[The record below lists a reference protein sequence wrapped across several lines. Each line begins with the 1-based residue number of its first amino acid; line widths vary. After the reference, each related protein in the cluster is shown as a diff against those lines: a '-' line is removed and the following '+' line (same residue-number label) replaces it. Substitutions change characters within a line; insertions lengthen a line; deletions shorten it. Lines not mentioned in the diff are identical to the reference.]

1 MASYTHILVALDLSA
16 ESQQVVGRVKA
27 LFGHQAP
34 TVRVS
39 LLHVQE
45 PLSFAYG
52 GDIPLDLTE
61 IQGKLES
68 EARLRLGEIG
78 GDLGIPAN
86 DQHIIMGQPANEIR
100 RFAKDNQVD
109 LIVLGSHGRSGLSL
123 LLGSTA
129 NGVLHGAKCDVLAV
143 RIQQTD

>member
-1 MASYTHILVALDLSA
+1 MASYTHILIALDLSA

-27 LFGHQAP
+27 LFGHEKP
-34 TVRVS
+34 TIRVS

-61 IQGKLES
+61 IQGKLEM
-68 EARLRLGEIG
+68 EARARLGEIG
-78 GDLGIPAN
+78 TELGIPAS
-86 DQHIIMGQPANEIR
+86 DQHVTMGQPANEIR

>member
-1 MASYTHILVALDLSA
+1 MTNYNHILVAIDLSA
-16 ESQQVVGRVKA
+16 ESQQVIGRVKA
-27 LFGHQAP
+27 LFGNCHQG
-34 TVRVS
+34 TTIS

-61 IQGKLES
+61 IQNKLEA
-68 EARLRLGEIG
+68 EARARLDEIG
-78 GDLGIPAN
+78 VGLGVAVN
-86 DQHIIMGQPANEIR
+86 NQHIVMGQPANEIR
-100 RFAKDNQVD
+100 RFAKDYQVD

>member
-1 MASYTHILVALDLSA
+1 MTNYNHILVALDLSA

-27 LFGHQAP
+27 LFGNREDAA
-34 TVRVS
+34 RVS

-61 IQGKLES
+61 IQDKLES
-68 EARLRLGEIG
+68 EAKARLAEIG
-78 GDLGIPAN
+78 QDLGVPRES
-86 DQHIIMGQPANEIR
+86 QHIITGQPANEIR
-100 RFAKDNQVD
+100 RFAKDHKVD

-129 NGVLHGAKCDVLAV
+129 NGVLHGARCDVLAV
-143 RIQQTD
+143 RIQEAD

>member
-1 MASYTHILVALDLSA
+1 MASYNHILVALDLSA

-27 LFGHQAP
+27 LFGNLTP
-34 TVRVS
+34 TTRVS

-61 IQGKLES
+61 IQGKLEA
-68 EARLRLGEIG
+68 EARTRLGEIG
-78 GDLGIPAN
+78 EDLGIDAVH
-86 DQHIIMGQPANEIR
+86 QHILIGQPTNEIR
-100 RFAKDNQVD
+100 RFAKDQDVD

-129 NGVLHGAKCDVLAV
+129 NGVLHGARCDVLAV
-143 RIQQTD
+143 RIQPTA

>member
-1 MASYTHILVALDLSA
+1 MASYKHILVALDLSA
-16 ESQQVVGRVKA
+16 ESQQVVDRVKA
-27 LFGHQAP
+27 LFGNQTP
-34 TVRVS
+34 TTRVS
-39 LLHVQE
+39 LLHIQE

-68 EARLRLGEIG
+68 EAKGRLSEIG
-78 GDLGIPAN
+78 SDLGIPAN
-86 DQHIIMGQPANEIR
+86 EQHIIMGQPANEIR
-100 RFAKDNQVD
+100 RFAKDQQVD